1 MSPATFPQPAGE
13 KTAGMTQFAAGAVQL
28 MAGAP
33 FTTIT
38 VQPTAGVPL
47 RDPAFVPLP
56 STCDDD
62 ICTPHVIAQSQGR
75 VPSPKVAGTCHP
87 GRNGLAAVKNKGSKG
102 KDKENDLGTKSK
114 KHSRNIIDLDDD
126 DLLKA
131 KRGCPQGAGNYST
144 SDTNTLLDCVEEELP
159 LGQRGWL
166 AVTTKFNKW
175 ASKNSHPEWKV
186 SSLETKFKQVRLAIN
201 VIFASYSIPQLVKM
215 LKPTGTGVCPPKISR
230 AHEIDELINE
240 RAGTRN
246 LDDSKYDEA
255 VNKSDGSTDEELPS
269 RLTAIAHSQ
278 HMEAPPPVHCNTQG
292 AAATELMS
300 RLSNALD
307 PEAQKACDDEWA
319 NRAFATTQYLT
330 LSQQLRD
337 AQATNDKLH
346 GQLFDLRNQLYE
358 AHRDRDCLEM
368 RLEMLKM
375 SQSGGSKVQGVYHH
389 LPKEKRQC
397 YKWFADGGRS
407 LTWLMD
413 DEDDDDFGKPAD
425 GFYGNTEDHTKTDST
440 RYEHTPEVE

>member
-1 MSPATFPQPAGE
+1 M
-13 KTAGMTQFAAGAVQL
+13 
-28 MAGAP
+28 
-33 FTTIT
+33 
-38 VQPTAGVPL
+38 
-47 RDPAFVPLP
+47 
-56 STCDDD
+56 
-62 ICTPHVIAQSQGR
+62 
-75 VPSPKVAGTCHP
+75 
-87 GRNGLAAVKNKGSKG
+87 
-102 KDKENDLGTKSK
+102 
-114 KHSRNIIDLDDD
+114 
-126 DLLKA
+126 
-131 KRGCPQGAGNYST
+131 
-144 SDTNTLLDCVEEELP
+144 NTLLDCVEEELP

-269 RLTAIAHSQ
+269 RLTAIARSQ

-300 RLSNALD
+300 RLSNALN
-307 PEAQKACDDEWA
+307 PEAQKARDDEWA

-389 LPKEKRQC
+389 LPKEKHQC

-425 GFYGNTEDHTKTDST
+425 GFYGNMEDHTKTDST
-440 RYEHTPEVE
+440 HYEHTPEVE